1 MSDILEALKEAN
13 PVLTVI
19 VLVGAICAA
28 VYLFRRLDAQSDRHA
43 KALED
48 VVGRLTERLGLVC
61 ERVATLET
69 NDRTRQH
76 SLSDGS
82 NRFAQLE
89 QADQLMQDRYL
100 KIAASCITKEDCARC
115 NDGQRHQLDGL
126 AEWMQRVEQHLTE
139 NDKRWM
145 DLSQRIDARFEP
157 LTRMLSE
164 MIVRVGGGGS

>member
-1 MSDILEALKEAN
+1 VSDILEALKEAN

-19 VLVGAICAA
+19 VLIVAIGAV
-28 VYLFRRLDAQSDRHA
+28 VYLFRRLNEQSDRHA

-48 VVGRLTERLGLVC
+48 VVGRLTERMGLVG

-89 QADQLMQDRYL
+89 VADSVMQDRYL
-100 KIAASCITKEDCARC
+100 KIASSCITKDDCARC
-115 NDGQRHQLDGL
+115 SDGQRHQLDGL
-126 AEWMQRVEQHLTE
+126 ADWMQRIEIHITD

-145 DLSQRIDARFEP
+145 ELSQRIDARFEP

-164 MIVRVGGGGS
+164 MVARAGGSP

>member
-1 MSDILEALKEAN
+1 MTLAI
-13 PVLTVI
+13 
-19 VLVGAICAA
+19 GAV
-28 VYLFRRLDAQSDRHA
+28 VYLFRRLDQVSQKQTA
-43 KALED
+43 ALEEI
-48 VVGRLTERLGLVC
+48 VTRMTERLSMVG

-89 QADQLMQDRYL
+89 AADKLMQDRYL
-100 KIAASCITKEDCARC
+100 KIASSCITKEDCARC
-115 NDGQRHQLDGL
+115 SDGQRHQLDGF
-126 AEWMQRVEQHLTE
+126 ADWMQRIEQHITE

-164 MIVRVGGGGS
+164 MVVRAGGSP

>member
-1 MSDILEALKEAN
+1 MGDILEALKEAN

-19 VLVGAICAA
+19 VLIVAIGAV
-28 VYLFRRLDAQSDRHA
+28 VYLFRRLNEQSDRHA

-48 VVGRLTERLGLVC
+48 VVGRLTERMSLVG
-61 ERVATLET
+61 ERVTTLEG
-69 NDRTRQH
+69 NDKTRQH

-89 QADQLMQDRYL
+89 AADQQLQDRYL
-100 KIAASCITKEDCARC
+100 RIAASCITKEDCARC
-115 NDGQRHQLDGL
+115 SDGQRHQLDGF
-126 AEWMQRVEQHLTE
+126 ADWMQRIEQHITE

-164 MIVRVGGGGS
+164 MVVRAGGSP